1 MATEFAPDSFGPI
14 EPDERAALLARL
26 ADLASRIFLT
36 GLDRNALEID
46 LEMLGYAFPISP
58 PPIPWTAV
66 KKRLE
71 DRAQITK
78 APLAALLATDW
89 PPLTLNGEN
98 FEAAI
103 ALISGISI
111 SLEAK
116 RVRDGQSYQPAIS
129 RACHALRKLADRPD
143 DFADFPDFRQ
153 ELLPIRKSLTAQRSG
168 ADKTLR
174 NYISALGALIR
185 YRYGNRDAITRVVG
199 KAPQE
204 AAGIAFRDTGLVD
217 ENGEGLKHLFATGK
231 DRTLIPEAGQHNDGA
246 SILLFGD
253 FSSAATPHSSPEAK
267 SLNRLAR
274 RRWLTHAAIR
284 AQYLPCDYRR
294 ITDAEA
300 QYCWRKIDIGLS
312 AGESKTAWKGLLF
325 CGLMLMTGRSLDR
338 LLSTP
343 VSEKA
348 AGAEYI
354 LLHKNGGAE
363 LVFHPTYPTN
373 EMTDEAMEHLVKS
386 SGYTRSVRY
395 MLPPPLGLAL
405 HRLAQKT
412 NESLFEGDDRREQ
425 TKAILQEFGK
435 SLERPLPAGRVS
447 SFLPAS
453 LKDEGFDNA
462 IISLIVGEQPA
473 RYPGLYYAAIDLAQI
488 NAAYED
494 TLSKRLEITS
504 PFNNASASR
513 TAQEKSS
520 SAIIGTRIRPI
531 EKKIKAAF
539 RLQRSV
545 LSKRRRDSLEQRLAF
560 HNVYTLYC
568 YQLLALAT
576 GHRPV
581 TAPFE
586 RITDFDLDA
595 GFVWISDKESRNG
608 AAARL
613 APLPPSATKQVEF
626 YKSHLLALAQKRF
639 GGRKQIG
646 DAVAQALSGEG
657 PFLFFVDGRQ
667 PKPLRPLELTARL
680 ATVWPLPLNWHRHYL
695 RTVFS
700 TPLRSELLDAM
711 MGHAD
716 FDQEPLSSVSG
727 LSVRDL
733 KIIGHEIEKAMS
745 DLSAAPLEGL
755 TQ

>member
-14 EPDERAALLARL
+14 EPDEHAALLARL
-26 ADLASRIFLT
+26 ADLTSRIFLT

-46 LEMLGYAFPISP
+46 LETLGYTFPISP
-58 PPIPWTAV
+58 PSMHWTAV

-71 DRAQITK
+71 GRAQITK

-89 PPLTLNGEN
+89 PPLTSNGEN

-116 RVRDGQSYQPAIS
+116 RVRDNQSYQPAIS
-129 RACHALRKLADRPD
+129 RACHALRKLANRPD

-153 ELLPIRKSLTAQRSG
+153 ELPPIRKSLTALRTR

-185 YRYGNRDAITRVVG
+185 YRYHDRDAITRAVG
-199 KAPQE
+199 KPAQDE
-204 AAGIAFRDTGLVD
+204 AGIAFSDTGLVD
-217 ENGEGLKHLFATGK
+217 EDGEGLKHLYATGK

-253 FSSAATPHSSPEAK
+253 FSRAATPHSGREGK
-267 SLNRLAR
+267 SLNRLTR

-294 ITDAEA
+294 ITNTEA
-300 QYCWRKIDIGLS
+300 QYCWRQIDAGLS
-312 AGESKTAWKGLLF
+312 ADKSQAHWKGLLF
-325 CGLMLMTGRSLDR
+325 CGLMLTTGRSLDR
-338 LLSTP
+338 LLATP

-348 AGAEYI
+348 ADAEYI
-354 LLHKNGGAE
+354 LLQKNGGAE
-363 LVFHPTYPTN
+363 LVFHPTYPKN

-386 SGYTRSVRY
+386 SGYARSVRY
-395 MLPPPLGLAL
+395 MLPAPLGPAL

-412 NESLFEGDDRREQ
+412 NESLFEGDDRRDQ
-425 TKAILQEFGK
+425 TKAILQKFGK
-435 SLERPLPAGRVS
+435 SLERPLPAGRVA

-453 LKDEGFDNA
+453 LKDEGFDSA
-462 IISLIVGEQPA
+462 IVSLIVGEQPA
-473 RYPGLYYAAIDLAQI
+473 RYPGLYYAAIELAQI
-488 NAAYED
+488 NDAYEQ
-494 TLSKRLEITS
+494 TLSRCLEIAS
-504 PFNNASASR
+504 PFHSASAPL
-513 TAQEKSS
+513 ADHKKSS
-520 SAIIGTRIRPI
+520 SVVIGTRIRPI
-531 EKKIKAAF
+531 EKKINDAF
-539 RLQRSV
+539 RLQRSD
-545 LSKRRRDSLEQRLAF
+545 LSKRRRDSPEQRLAF

-595 GFVWISDKESRNG
+595 GFVWISDKELRNG

-613 APLPPSATKQVEF
+613 APLPPTAIKQVKF
-626 YKSHLLALAQKRF
+626 YKSHLLALAQRRF
-639 GGRKQIG
+639 GGRNQVG

-657 PFLFFVDGRQ
+657 PFLFFVDERQ
-667 PKPLRPLELTARL
+667 PKPLRPLELAARL

-700 TPLRSELLDAM
+700 TSLRSELLDAM

-733 KIIGHEIEKAMS
+733 KLIGHEIEKVMS
-745 DLSAAPLEGL
+745 DLNAAPLEGL
-755 TQ
+755 TS